1 MTTTTRRVSQRHA
14 DIVLRLVAEWMGKRG
29 YAESFTCP
37 QGRDLDQRYITHA
50 DDSSDCHD
58 AVASPAP
65 TGPDAAYRGL
75 GPELRMAWDWPSS
88 GSTPAVILEGGPEE
102 WAVVCCG
109 WVQDRLDERGIPV
122 FVEPYSGWALCLYP
136 ND

>member
-1 MTTTTRRVSQRHA
+1 MTTTTRRVSQQHA
-14 DIVLRLVAEWMGKRG
+14 DIVLHLVADWMGQRG
-29 YAESFTCP
+29 YAESYTCP
-37 QGRDLDQRYITHA
+37 QGRQLDQFWVKHL
-50 DDSSDCHD
+50 DDETPCDD
-58 AVASPAP
+58 AVASAAP
-65 TGPDAAYRGL
+65 TGSRAAYRGL
-75 GPELRMAWDWPSS
+75 GPELRMDWDWPSS
-88 GSTPAVILEGGPEE
+88 GPTPAVILEGGPYD